1 MMMLMLKIVA
11 ILALCAFMLGVAR
24 ILGNFDLK
32 LDKFVS
38 AYNTNVDAINKKFA
52 NTFNR
57 LAQIEENQ
65 SLEKT
70 RRFNADD
77 QIEEIISRLEKITED
92 IARIDRDE
100 KEIRSYY
107 VNYREPVPVSTGG
120 VAWANE
126 FVCGEETDE

>member
-1 MMMLMLKIVA
+1 MMLMLKIVA
-11 ILALCAFMLGVAR
+11 ILAICASMVGVVR

-38 AYNTNVDAINKKFA
+38 AHNTNVDAINKKFA

-100 KEIRSYY
+100 KDLRSYY

>member
-1 MMMLMLKIVA
+1 MMLMLKIVA
-11 ILALCAFMLGVAR
+11 ILTICAFMVGVAR
-24 ILGNFDLK
+24 ILSNFDLK
-32 LDKFVS
+32 LDRFVS
-38 AYNTNVDAINKKFA
+38 AYNANVDAINKKFA

>member
-1 MMMLMLKIVA
+1 MMLMLKIVA
-11 ILALCAFMLGVAR
+11 ILTICAFMVGVAR
-24 ILGNFDLK
+24 ILSNFDLK
-32 LDKFVS
+32 LDRFVS

>member
-1 MMMLMLKIVA
+1 MMLMLKIVA
-11 ILALCAFMLGVAR
+11 ILAICAFAVGVVR

-38 AYNTNVDAINKKFA
+38 AHNTNVDAINKKFT

-100 KEIRSYY
+100 KDLRSYY
-107 VNYREPVPVSTGG
+107 VNYREPAVSTGG

>member
-1 MMMLMLKIVA
+1 MMLMLKIVA
-11 ILALCAFMLGVAR
+11 ILALCAFAVGVVR

-38 AYNTNVDAINKKFA
+38 AHNTNVDAINKKFT

-100 KEIRSYY
+100 KDLRSYY